1 MVFPSIR
8 LVNLQSMV
16 GSTGDIWT
24 CQATWGW
31 FLSFGTTIWCTKTWG
46 DPPLDCIYI
55 YTLLYNVNIV
65 MLLDANSIDTKNL
78 KGVDSVGFP
87 DSAITPRR
95 VYKIGCLYT
104 IRQSIKETLTVTFS

>member
-95 VYKIGCLYT
+95 VYKIGCLYA
-104 IRQSIKETLTVTFS
+104 IRHSNKRRP

>member
-1 MVFPSIR
+1 MV
-8 LVNLQSMV
+8 QQV
-16 GSTGDIWT
+16 GAQKLG
-24 CQATWGW
+24 
-31 FLSFGTTIWCTKTWG
+31 GTLPWIV
-46 DPPLDCIYI
+46 YI

-104 IRQSIKETLTVTFS
+104 IRQSE